1 MATVK
6 KLQVQP
12 KPKTVGVGA
21 STKKPAEKSTWQK
34 IKDYAKYV
42 VEANAKAD
50 SAAVRHQSDVMLKIG
65 DKLGL
70 GNKPKKQR
78 IGGKV
83 KKIKTAKS
91 GASLGMKSVKSGY
104 DKNPGVTRADFV
116 SIGKGQAKK
125 GAKVSSKKKM
135 MGGGKCKYG
144 CK

>member
-1 MATVK
+1 
-6 KLQVQP
+6 
-12 KPKTVGVGA
+12 
-21 STKKPAEKSTWQK
+21 
-34 IKDYAKYV
+34 
-42 VEANAKAD
+42 
-50 SAAVRHQSDVMLKIG
+50 MLKIA
-65 DKLGL
+65 DKVGL

-91 GASLGMKSVKSGY
+91 GASLGMRSVKSGY